1 MIIRHFFLTLA
12 VGVVSTCAW
21 GQQYTISTFAGTGTA
36 GFSGDGGAPTSAEF
50 SSPDGIAF
58 DSSGNLYIADSSNQ
72 VIRKISNGT
81 ISTVAGTSGSGGY
94 SGDGKAAT
102 SAQLLDPGGVA
113 VDSSGNL
120 YIADTGNHVIRM
132 VSTSGTIST
141 IAGTNTGGYAGDG
154 GPAISAE
161 LDFPGSV
168 AVDGAGNIY
177 IADSANNVIREIIGG
192 NISTIL
198 GSGVTSTFLSDP
210 ETIVLDGKGNL
221 YICEGDGLHVVKF
234 ALATATATVIAGNGN
249 LGFSGDFG
257 AATDAE
263 FDDPKSIAL
272 DSNGY
277 VYIADTNNNRVR
289 KVSPND
295 IITTIA
301 GVGISGHTGDG
312 GPAAK
317 ATLSFPHGLAIDASN
332 NVYIAD
338 TDNNVIR
345 LLKSVTPTITA
356 GGLVNAASFK
366 TPVSPGALASI
377 FGSNFIGT
385 GQSGVAQTLPLPD
398 SLGGVSVSVNGRAAP
413 VLYVNTGQ
421 INFQIPW
428 ETAPGPA
435 TLTVSSNGIKSAS
448 MNVTVLAA
456 APGLFFM
463 GSHAIVQNSDFSLNS
478 SGNPAKAGDPI
489 VAYLTG
495 AGAVSPTVAD
505 GAPASST
512 TLSKVTS
519 AVTATIGSQTAE
531 VPFAGL
537 APGFVGLWQVNV
549 VVPAGV
555 TQGDFPLVVSV
566 GGQSSNAANVSVTP

>member
-1 MIIRHFFLTLA
+1 MIMRHFFLTLA

-36 GFSGDGGAPTSAEF
+36 GFSGDGGAATSAEL

-58 DSSGNLYIADSSNQ
+58 DSSGNLYIADSANQ

-102 SAQLLDPGGVA
+102 SAQLLAPSGVA
-113 VDSSGNL
+113 VDSSGNI

-177 IADSANNVIREIIGG
+177 VADSANNVIREIIGG

-198 GSGVTSTFLSDP
+198 GNGVAATFLSDP

-234 ALATATATVIAGNGN
+234 VLATATATVIAGDGN

-257 AATDAE
+257 PATDAE

-277 VYIADTNNNRVR
+277 VYVADTNNNRVR
-289 KVSPND
+289 KISPQD
-295 IITTIA
+295 IITSIA
-301 GVGISGHTGDG
+301 GVGTSGHTGDG
-312 GPAAK
+312 GPAAQ
-317 ATLSFPHGLAIDASN
+317 ASLSFPHGLAIDASN
-332 NVYIAD
+332 NVYISD

-345 LLKSVTPTITA
+345 LLKSVAPTISA

-377 FGSNFIGT
+377 FGSNFLGT

-398 SLGGVSVSVNGRAAP
+398 SLGGVSVSVNGKAAP
-413 VLYVNTGQ
+413 VLYVNSGQ

-435 TLTVSSNGIKSAS
+435 TLTVSSNGVKSAS

-463 GSHAIVQNSDFSLNS
+463 GSHAIVQNADFSLNS

-489 VAYLTG
+489 MAYLTG

-505 GAPASST
+505 GAAASST

-519 AVTATIGSQTAE
+519 AVTATIGSQTAQ

-537 APGFVGLWQVNV
+537 APGFVGLWQVNI
-549 VVPAGV
+549 VVPAGL